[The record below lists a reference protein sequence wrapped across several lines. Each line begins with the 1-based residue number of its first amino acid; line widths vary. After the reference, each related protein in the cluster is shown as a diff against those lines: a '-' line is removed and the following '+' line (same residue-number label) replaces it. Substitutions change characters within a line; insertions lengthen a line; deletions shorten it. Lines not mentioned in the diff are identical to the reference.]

1 MTGGR
6 GREPGAVHEAGAVA
20 AFVAVVPV
28 AALAAAGVW
37 VFAAEP
43 GQRFGLLM
51 LCLVAAG
58 AGFAALLGYRTVR
71 RASGADEVLATLA
84 GPPHPGSPHPGS
96 PHSGPPHPGP
106 PPALPARLP
115 GAPGWGLL
123 GALYGA
129 GLGCWLFGQWFLTSA
144 DPGEPGRQ
152 IPAGEALVWGGLA
165 VAAALLCLPW
175 EGRTRGPVAGRLR
188 AERVVCRDGRLYG
201 PGGEAL
207 ARLAVPG
214 TAWRVA
220 VRGLEGAAFWICWNP
235 ARLRATTPGTGE
247 RGGPATLVTDQGYA
261 VPARLHLL
269 PGRHPATAGHPAGEA
284 GAPADP
290 ERRITAWSRRTLWPL
305 TLTWDAIRWYGA
317 ALLASG
323 ALAFEGVGLPRPLL
337 TVAPAV
343 LLAVAVLKTF
353 PEHDQEPPALPAS
366 EPVPDAPVDA
376 APEPALSPGR
386 SAALARLPL
395 LHRLATAVPLA
406 VATALVLWVTLP
418 SVTARAWGVGAC
430 LAVCA
435 AYLLLLAVLRLRHGT
450 LTVADIARTALGGP
464 APGATP
470 PGLPVTLPRSPRT
483 RVGRRL
489 AVIALACWTG
499 GLILILPPGDVS
511 ESPRLERL
519 RQAGAVVGDAL
530 VTGARVHE
538 VHEIKRTKGT
548 LDPTEITQELRVSVH
563 DATGT
568 ARTETI
574 HLRTRKIRAYQ
585 IGDTVRVIHA
595 PAAPHLGVF
604 TGRDPDHEEAAD
616 NGDWQAYQG
625 DLARMLAGRALSG
638 SQLGAALLV
647 LAVVAVLPSFI
658 PLLRGQR
665 PLRALPA
672 QARAAHGTCTGEGF
686 VSDDGTV
693 RAELRSHD
701 LMSEPLT
708 PLLTGVSGWLCWDP
722 ARVGRPLPTG
732 PLYPNSRQNMYK
744 QPYVPPKPPTAPRLR
759 RPHHRPGQGRPPP
772 RPLPRPHHPARRRG
786 KPRRHPRGPPRQD
799 PHHPPLGTHHHLAPH
814 HQSPGPHLLRPLPRH
829 HGRPPDRPGHR
840 GRTPGGGGGGGAVA
854 GGRGGGTGA
863 GGGGRGRQ
871 VGGLPGSAPLVQCVA
886 DLGAGRPVGR
896 VAAEHGLDQPAH
908 GSGHGD
914 RPVARPYDGAPLF
927 LPRGV
932 VRVGDMAPPG
942 RADHERG
949 SQGVHVRRPRRGGAS
964 SVEYLSRDLGRL
976 VVHQAAPVREVD
988 LGRDQAPGC
997 QREIDQHGPA
1007 PVEEK
1012 MRGLYVSMDPALL
1025 VQLGQGRRTGP
1036 RLGEARYRGPL
1047 SRPVV
1052 RPQVV
1057 QAGAGMPRL
1066 GVPGAACPL
1075 SVVNALARQ
1084 LP

>member
-1 MTGGR
+1 M
-6 GREPGAVHEAGAVA
+6 AV
-20 AFVAVVPV
+20 FVAVVPV

-43 GQRFGLLM
+43 GQRFGLSM

-58 AGFAALLGYRTVR
+58 LGFAALLAYRTVR
-71 RASGADEVLATLA
+71 RASGADEVLAALA
-84 GPPHPGSPHPGS
+84 
-96 PHSGPPHPGP
+96 GPPHPGP

-115 GAPGWGLL
+115 GGPGWGLL

-165 VAAALLCLPW
+165 VVAALLYLPW

-247 RGGPATLVTDQGYA
+247 RGGPATLVTDPGYA

-284 GAPADP
+284 GAPVDP
-290 ERRITAWSRRTLWPL
+290 ERRVTAWSRRTLWPL
-305 TLTWDAIRWYGA
+305 TLTWDTLRWYGA

-323 ALAFEGVGLPRPLL
+323 ALAFEDIGLPRPLL

-376 APEPALSPGR
+376 APEPALSPGQ

-395 LHRLATAVPLA
+395 LLRLAVVVPLA
-406 VATALVLWVTLP
+406 AATALVLWATLP

-435 AYLLLLAVLRLRHGT
+435 AYLLLLALLRLRHGT
-450 LTVADIARTALGGP
+450 LTVADLARTALGGP

-470 PGLPVTLPRSPRT
+470 PGLPAALPRSPRT
-483 RVGRRL
+483 RLGRRL

-574 HLRTRKIRAYQ
+574 HLRTRRIDPYAV
-585 IGDTVRVIHA
+585 GDTVRVIHA
-595 PAAPHLGVF
+595 PDAPHLGVF

-616 NGDWQAYQG
+616 KGDWQAYQG

-658 PLLRGQR
+658 PLLPGQR
-665 PLRALPA
+665 PLRRLPA

-701 LMSEPLT
+701 LLNEPLT

-732 PLYPNSRQNMYK
+732 PPHPNTRQNMYK
-744 QPYVPPKPPTAPRLR
+744 QPHVPPKPPTAPAPAVLITDQDRAVHLR
-759 RPHHRPGQGRPPP
+759 AHFPAPTTRPAAAGNLVGTPEAP
-772 RPLPRPHHPARRRG
+772 RDKTRTTHLWEPTTTWPLTTS
-786 KPRRHPRGPPRQD
+786 
-799 PHHPPLGTHHHLAPH
+799 PLGLTCYALSLATTAV
-814 HQSPGPHLLRPLPRH
+814 LLTDLV
-829 HGRPPDRPGHR
+829 
-840 GRTPGGGGGGGAVA
+840 TGGGRLAVGVVAALLLVGGEGARVLGA
-854 GGRGGGTGA
+854 GA
-863 GGGGRGRQ
+863 GGD
-871 VGGLPGSAPLVQCVA
+871 S
-886 DLGAGRPVGR
+886 
-896 VAAEHGLDQPAH
+896 
-908 GSGHGD
+908 
-914 RPVARPYDGAPLF
+914 
-927 LPRGV
+927 
-932 VRVGDMAPPG
+932 
-942 RADHERG
+942 
-949 SQGVHVRRPRRGGAS
+949 
-964 SVEYLSRDLGRL
+964 
-976 VVHQAAPVREVD
+976 
-988 LGRDQAPGC
+988 
-997 QREIDQHGPA
+997 
-1007 PVEEK
+1007 
-1012 MRGLYVSMDPALL
+1012 
-1025 VQLGQGRRTGP
+1025 
-1036 RLGEARYRGPL
+1036 
-1047 SRPVV
+1047 
-1052 RPQVV
+1052 
-1057 QAGAGMPRL
+1057 
-1066 GVPGAACPL
+1066 
-1075 SVVNALARQ
+1075 
-1084 LP
+1084 